1 MSSPRAAAVA
11 VAERFVAACIL
22 RDPENADEYLA
33 QVGPDNVL
41 DHGFRCIIEAAIEV
55 RRNGQLPTLEAVY
68 LALTRAGRAADFDAA
83 GGLGPYLADVF
94 ASTPTVVGF
103 EPMAAEVREAAT
115 FRRYATLAAAFA
127 AESADPLDPAPE
139 IGAKYATLIDQASDT
154 ATVDE
159 PDTIAEAFGVGLN
172 ECRRRSGR
180 REGQART
187 GLDSL
192 NTLVPTIDP
201 GQMVVIA
208 GRPGDGK
215 TALILGIGLHNAG
228 AIGLPTLLFSM
239 EMGRAEIGMRAAM
252 LVTGQSGFRFRNG
265 EATPEEID
273 ELEREASSDL
283 GYANLRVDDRVS
295 LRVEQIAAVCRRQK
309 RRRGLGLICVDYL
322 QLIPATN
329 PRESRREQIE
339 HTSRMLKR
347 IARELSV
354 PLIAA
359 CQLNREVEN
368 RPDRQPKLS
377 DLREAGGIEAD
388 ADTVMLLWRK
398 PDQGEHDPVHKV
410 TVIVAKQRS
419 GPTGKAELNYRRACM
434 RFEDPFPEM

>member
-33 QVGPDNVL
+33 LVGPDHIL
-41 DHGFRCIIEAAIEV
+41 DHGFRCIIEAATEV
-55 RRNGQLPTLEAVY
+55 RRHGQLPTLEAVHV
-68 LALTRAGRAADFDAA
+68 AITRAGRAVDFDAN
-83 GGLGPYLADVF
+83 GGLAVFLADVF
-94 ASTPTVVGF
+94 SSTPTVVGF

-127 AESADPLDPAPE
+127 AESADPLDAAPE
-139 IGAKYATLIDQASDT
+139 IGAKYATLIDEASDA
-154 ATVDE
+154 ATIDE
-159 PDTIAEAFGVGLN
+159 PGTIADAFDVGLA
-172 ECRRRSGR
+172 ECRRRSTR
-180 REGQART
+180 REGART

-192 NTLVPTIDP
+192 STLVPTIDP
-201 GQMVVIA
+201 GQLFVVA

-215 TALILGIGLHNAG
+215 TALMLGIALHNSAML
-228 AIGLPTLLFSM
+228 GLPTLMFSL
-239 EMGRAEIGMRAAM
+239 EMSRSEIGMRAAV

-265 EATPEEID
+265 EATQQEI
-273 ELEREASSDL
+273 EQLEREASKDL
-283 GYANLRVDDRVS
+283 GYAKLRIDDRPS
-295 LRVEQIAAVCRRQK
+295 LKVEQIAAVCRRQK
-309 RRRGLGLICVDYL
+309 RRRGLGLVCVDYL

-354 PLIAA
+354 PVIAG

-388 ADTVMLLWRK
+388 ADAVLLLWRK
-398 PDQGEHDPVHKV
+398 PDQGEHDPLHAV
-410 TVIVAKQRS
+410 TAIIAKQRN
-419 GPTGKAELNYRRACM
+419 GPTGKAELKYRRSSM
-434 RFEDPFPEM
+434 RFEDRFPEM